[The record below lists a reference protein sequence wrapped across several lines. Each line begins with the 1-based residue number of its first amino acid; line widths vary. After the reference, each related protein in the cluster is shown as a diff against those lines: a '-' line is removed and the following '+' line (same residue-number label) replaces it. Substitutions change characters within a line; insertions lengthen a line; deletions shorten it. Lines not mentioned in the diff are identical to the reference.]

1 MRRSNS
7 QFYCLQLFLLQLFII
22 FLFWL
27 DTAFDTVQNYSLL
40 NSVPL
45 LFGVNLKKLAEKENM
60 HPFRA
65 ARLADRGGDIKKR
78 WYINYYVW
86 DVQRNSL
93 VRKQYYEIN
102 NYKTATERY
111 AAARI
116 AVKQIN
122 EMLEKGFHIDD
133 AKLEEQKELKNI
145 TMIKAI
151 ELALEIKKPKIA
163 QSSYRSFNG
172 VVDDTKKYLNNFG
185 GNLAVANWKKSHSIK
200 FLDYLR
206 TDKKLGAASINK
218 YRALLQALFSL
229 LVEREIVENNPWK
242 GIKSEKVVESNA
254 NIAFELG
261 QVKTIM
267 DALRKRDPKL
277 LSFVQIMF
285 YTFMRPNELRL
296 TKVKSVDIIE
306 RKIFVPAEISKNR
319 KSAFIDI
326 PEQLIPTLTP
336 LLENKAPNEMLF
348 TNKKGKAFP
357 ENVMYHSHRRLLIR
371 LNMYNDHTLYSWK
384 HTGVVQAFKNGVNI
398 KSIQLQCR
406 HASISQTDTYLKSLG
421 LVANDGIKFGMPDL
435 PQ

>member
-1 MRRSNS
+1 MIAIKKPRIMRRSKS
-7 QFYCLQLFLLQLFII
+7 QFHYLQLFLLQSFTA

-27 DTAFDTVQNYSLL
+27 DTEFDTAQLLLVTL

-60 HPFRA
+60 HPFRT
-65 ARLADRGGDIKKR
+65 ARLADRNGDIKKR

-86 DVQRNSL
+86 DVQRNAL

-111 AAARI
+111 AASRI

-151 ELALEIKKPKIA
+151 DLALEIKKPKIA
-163 QSSYRSFNG
+163 KSSYRSFNG
-172 VVDDTKKYLNNFG
+172 VVIDTKKYLNIFG
-185 GNLAVANWKKSHSIK
+185 GNIAVANWKKSHSIK

-218 YRALLQALFSL
+218 YRVLLHALFSL
-229 LVEREIVENNPWK
+229 LVEREIVDNNPWK

-261 QVKTIM
+261 QVKTII
-267 DALRKRDPKL
+267 DVLRTRDPKL
-277 LSFVQIMF
+277 LSFVQILF

-326 PEQLIPTLTP
+326 PEQLIPTLIP
-336 LLENKAPNEMLF
+336 LLEIGRAH
-348 TNKKGKAFP
+348 
-357 ENVMYHSHRRLLIR
+357 V
-371 LNMYNDHTLYSWK
+371 
-384 HTGVVQAFKNGVNI
+384 
-398 KSIQLQCR
+398 
-406 HASISQTDTYLKSLG
+406 
-421 LVANDGIKFGMPDL
+421 
-435 PQ
+435 